1 MLIDQVLEYLSS
13 NLQKIGALEEIA
25 DAFCKRLNENV
36 LRPVVKG
43 SCLARNDNGALLV
56 EPSNQSENDI
66 PMNLDT
72 VLTYL
77 SHHLPRPVLAL
88 LKPRTSPELINAI
101 LTHYLRERSS
111 EPASLPQ
118 TIDSLQYLNKILVKS
133 KWPAAINGQ
142 QWIQE
147 VPRLWFANRQ
157 ATVLSN
163 VRSILTKQTSHE
175 SVSITRGIDIM
186 AIPQSG
192 NVFDAGKAPAKT
204 TDEEITANVD
214 DEDEPDGWGFDSGDD
229 DVDASAESGDDAENT
244 VDDAWNNWED
254 DVEEE
259 IEPAEAVSNAFPY
272 AVSRIPDGL
281 IDIVEQ
287 ILQER
292 EQLLLQE

>member
-1 MLIDQVLEYLSS
+1 
-13 NLQKIGALEEIA
+13 
-25 DAFCKRLNENV
+25 
-36 LRPVVKG
+36 
-43 SCLARNDNGALLV
+43 
-56 EPSNQSENDI
+56 
-66 PMNLDT
+66 
-72 VLTYL
+72 
-77 SHHLPRPVLAL
+77 
-88 LKPRTSPELINAI
+88 
-101 LTHYLRERSS
+101 
-111 EPASLPQ
+111 
-118 TIDSLQYLNKILVKS
+118 
-133 KWPAAINGQ
+133 
-142 QWIQE
+142 
-147 VPRLWFANRQ
+147 
-157 ATVLSN
+157 
-163 VRSILTKQTSHE
+163 
-175 SVSITRGIDIM
+175 M